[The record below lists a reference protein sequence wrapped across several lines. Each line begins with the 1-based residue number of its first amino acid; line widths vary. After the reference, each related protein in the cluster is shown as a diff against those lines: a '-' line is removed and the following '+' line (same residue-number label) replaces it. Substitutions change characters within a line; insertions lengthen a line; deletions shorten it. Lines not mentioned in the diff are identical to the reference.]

1 MSELLPLRLI
11 VGLGNP
17 GRPYVGT
24 RHNVGF
30 EVLDRLANTRKLRW
44 QSNRQFQ
51 GEIASE
57 GGLFLLKPLT
67 YMNLS
72 GQSVV
77 QVARFYK
84 FAPEQCL
91 VVVDDIAL
99 EIGRIR
105 LRKSGSAG
113 GHNGLKSLIAHFGTD
128 IFPRLRIGVGGVAGG
143 RGLAAHV
150 VAPFSKPER
159 EKIEPMLDRAAEAV
173 ENACSSGIEAAMNLY
188 NQPTIL

>member
-1 MSELLPLRLI
+1 MPDPFPLRLI

-17 GRPYVGT
+17 GRQYSGT

-30 EVLDRLANTRKLRW
+30 EVLDRLVARKKLRW
-44 QSNRQFQ
+44 QTNRPFQ

-57 GGLFLLKPLT
+57 AGLVFLKPLT

-72 GQSVV
+72 GQSVG

-84 FAPEQCL
+84 WLPEQCL
-91 VVVDDIAL
+91 VVVDDTAL
-99 EIGRIR
+99 EIGRLR

-113 GHNGLKSLIAHFGTD
+113 GHNGLKSLIAHFQTD
-128 IFPRLRIGVGGVAGG
+128 VFPRLRIGVGEVTGG
-143 RGLAAHV
+143 KDLADHV
-150 VAPFSKPER
+150 LSPFSQSDR

-173 ENACSSGIEAAMNLY
+173 ETACSSDVESAMNLY
-188 NQPTIL
+188 NQTP